1 MCFVLL
7 VEDSSTFRKSMRE
20 MLALRFPGIEV
31 EEASDGE
38 QALQKL
44 ENTNPDLIFMD
55 IRLPGKNGLEVTRII
70 KEANSDVEVV
80 ILTSYDI
87 PEYRAAALRS
97 GASHFFTKGN
107 AGSDEIAD
115 FVRSVFHQRGKD
127 RCLWEGFQIPEGM

>member
-1 MCFVLL
+1 
-7 VEDSSTFRKSMRE
+7 MRE
-20 MLALRFPGIEV
+20 MLAFRFPGLEI
-31 EEASDGE
+31 EEACDGE
-38 QALQKL
+38 EALRKL

-55 IRLPGKNGLEVTRII
+55 IRLPGMNGLEVTKII

-115 FVRSVFHQRGKD
+115 FVRSIFQQRGKD
-127 RCLWEGFQIPEGM
+127 RCLWAGFQIPEVM